1 MLALPSF
8 AGSTYYIA
16 GDEQSSWPAIL
27 SSVGFTPALTGPA
40 AISAIPAGV
49 AAPPAVW
56 LPRIEGGAIVVIE
69 GESELAA
76 ALGIVSGEKRV
87 EARSAIDL
95 RAPDLPIIWEK
106 TETLP
111 VFGLPVEATL
121 FVRERWTSA
130 PLMAGVRRGK
140 GAVLWLATSPGKLGY
155 ERFPYTIQ
163 ALIVLG
169 LDVPYR
175 SNQLWAFFDSSYRL
189 RADPDY
195 LAARWRK
202 SGIATLHVAAWHYY
216 DRDPQRDQYLA
227 KLIEACHRR
236 TITVYAWLELP
247 HVSEKFWIDHPEWR
261 EQTAAGQDAHL
272 DWRKLMNLQNRD
284 CFAAV
289 SAGVKDLIAKF
300 DWDGVNLAE
309 LYFESLEG
317 IANPSR
323 FTPMNADVRAA
334 FRAKQGVDPMDLFTA
349 APDAKVR
356 RAFLDFRAELA
367 RDMQS
372 EWIGAME
379 RLRAAKPHLDL
390 VLTHVDDRY
399 DTRMRDLIAA
409 DASKVL
415 PLLDTH
421 NFTFLIED
429 PATIWHLGPQRYPRI
444 AEKYKSLT
452 NRRDKLAIDI
462 NIVDRYQD
470 VYPTKQQTGVELFQ
484 LVSLASKAFERVAL
498 YFENSIR
505 KEDLALLPAA
515 AARVNRAE
523 QIGSKLVID
532 APRGVG
538 VRFAGPALVN
548 GKPWPVTD
556 GETLWL
562 APGASSI
569 EPAKEY
575 PAFRLLD
582 LNANLRSA
590 QSFFQE
596 IEFSYENNSRVFAL
610 ISRRPGRIEID
621 GAVVTPS
628 VLAAGDSWL
637 VSLPRGQHLVTIG
650 QTVPRGLP
658 GFKSGL

>member
-1 MLALPSF
+1 MRFRSSLLLLALPSF

-289 SAGVKDLIAKF
+289 SAGLPHF
-300 DWDGVNLAE
+300 GE
-309 LYFESLEG
+309 
-317 IANPSR
+317 
-323 FTPMNADVRAA
+323 AA
-334 FRAKQGVDPMDLFTA
+334 FAERLGKAVAGNGLRARMRCHGRVSGTQEEGCRSIGRESGRHKFPGDS
-349 APDAKVR
+349 APIAGEDEGGPVVGRQALALVLR
-356 RAFLDFRAELA
+356 QFLRLQAHTPPPAFLEHR
-367 RDMQS
+367 
-372 EWIGAME
+372 
-379 RLRAAKPHLDL
+379 
-390 VLTHVDDRY
+390 
-399 DTRMRDLIAA
+399 
-409 DASKVL
+409 
-415 PLLDTH
+415 
-421 NFTFLIED
+421 
-429 PATIWHLGPQRYPRI
+429 
-444 AEKYKSLT
+444 
-452 NRRDKLAIDI
+452 
-462 NIVDRYQD
+462 
-470 VYPTKQQTGVELFQ
+470 
-484 LVSLASKAFERVAL
+484 
-498 YFENSIR
+498 
-505 KEDLALLPAA
+505 
-515 AARVNRAE
+515 
-523 QIGSKLVID
+523 
-532 APRGVG
+532 
-538 VRFAGPALVN
+538 
-548 GKPWPVTD
+548 
-556 GETLWL
+556 
-562 APGASSI
+562 
-569 EPAKEY
+569 
-575 PAFRLLD
+575 
-582 LNANLRSA
+582 
-590 QSFFQE
+590 
-596 IEFSYENNSRVFAL
+596 
-610 ISRRPGRIEID
+610 
-621 GAVVTPS
+621 
-628 VLAAGDSWL
+628 
-637 VSLPRGQHLVTIG
+637 
-650 QTVPRGLP
+650 
-658 GFKSGL
+658 